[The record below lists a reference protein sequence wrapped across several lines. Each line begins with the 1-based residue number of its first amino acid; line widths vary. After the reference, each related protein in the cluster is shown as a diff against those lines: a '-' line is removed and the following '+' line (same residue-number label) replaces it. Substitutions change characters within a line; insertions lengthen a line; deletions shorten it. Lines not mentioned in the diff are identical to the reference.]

1 MPEKRQ
7 KQTDILEAEA
17 QAKAVLLSLGEGL
30 VVMDKEGKIILINTE
45 AEVLTGWKNE
55 EVVGKLTTDVFP
67 KEDEKG
73 DPVAFNEIVLQKVL
87 SGEKFSIDAKKPYW
101 LVRRDGTR
109 FPVSI
114 VVTPIRL
121 AGGITGAVD
130 VFRDITKDYEMET
143 AKNEFISLASHQLR
157 TPLSTVAWYAEM
169 LLAGDAGAITEE
181 QKSFLEEIYQGNHRM
196 ISLVNALLNVSRIE
210 TSTLFVGNETVD
222 VKAVIDVALQ
232 DLAVLI
238 QKNKVTIQK
247 DYPKDHVELQAD
259 KKIISIIVQNIIS
272 NAIKYTPEGGT
283 VTIGLSTYLGQ
294 PTFKVADTGYGI
306 PKEQQG
312 EIFTKLFRADNI
324 QSVVTEGTGLGLY
337 MVKKILEKLGGKIWF
352 ESEENKGTT
361 FYVTWPKS
369 GMREQR
375 GSKHLSINKG
385 GQN

>member
-1 MPEKRQ
+1 
-7 KQTDILEAEA
+7 
-17 QAKAVLLSLGEGL
+17 
-30 VVMDKEGKIILINTE
+30 
-45 AEVLTGWKNE
+45 
-55 EVVGKLTTDVFP
+55 
-67 KEDEKG
+67 
-73 DPVAFNEIVLQKVL
+73 
-87 SGEKFSIDAKKPYW
+87 
-101 LVRRDGTR
+101 
-109 FPVSI
+109 
-114 VVTPIRL
+114 VTPIRL

-259 KKIISIIVQNIIS
+259 IKIISIIVQNISS